1 MLCCPS
7 SFSETLCP
15 STSPQLADFLLTST
29 SLRLAESLDHLPLS
43 SMTTS
48 PDATPSQRSPSPS
61 QFSSCCPASPEP
73 LTPGDDDYG
82 GSEYFA
88 LHSSDETPAHPPL
101 TRAFQN
107 DTQKRS
113 SISDSDETGARK
125 RQQVLLHPEPES
137 EYPAHNVEDLALSDY
152 LPHIPLRPFRNQV
165 GGHTAIYK
173 FTKRAVCKPL
183 VSRENLFYE
192 AVERDFPELL
202 EFIPRYL
209 GVVLVNYRRV
219 RKSSKGYRKTL
230 PHNTEQF
237 DGFAR
242 SKSTPNICSEKSDI
256 RVSLEPR
263 AHRSATSQSL
273 QNTLPHPPS
282 HRNSAYYSAVEDE
295 ETDAEFPEVV
305 LDENR
310 HIVPEWLLK
319 GRGWR
324 SELRQ
329 SISSDGTH
337 EYARHR
343 LLHGQ
348 HDSGTASTPDLASAP
363 GFSGN
368 DKASLRG
375 AKNCVG
381 RSSLSAV
388 ANDDE
393 YLYEQSFGAPTPV
406 NSPEDSRG
414 ASPLMRAAASEGD
427 AAGFSPSRPHIR
439 ASATNPC
446 LFGAGGGVTGLFGGT
461 GSTVVNTKL
470 RDHVFG
476 AILRS
481 FYRRIR
487 SQHDQ
492 RAAWSEDEGDIAD
505 GEYEGKSMF
514 RRSRSSRR
522 RRPTHRYRPSVVDRI
537 KDEDARAMRHVQ
549 SDDECTSQ
557 TRRSRMTNGIFSEPA
572 SSISFPHTV
581 SVEPD
586 NQRSSYD
593 DDQGALYP
601 RSPKRASET
610 SPEEC
615 FSRQEHFILM
625 EDLTGRLRK
634 PCVLD
639 LKMGTRQY
647 GVDAT
652 PAKKKSQRKKCDCT
666 TSRTLGARMCGMQVW
681 DRAFQTYRTQDKYKG
696 REIKSEEFH
705 SVLSSFL
712 NDGEKFMAYHIPG
725 ILQKLYALAEI
736 VNRLVGYR
744 FYGCSLLFIYDGDP
758 EAQDAARAYFCERPS
773 SRKKRGESVTRR
785 GTDSRKAA
793 QTLRRSHSADLILS
807 PPDKPESD
815 SNGLSS
821 PTRKRGRGE
830 VSVRIVDFAHT
841 TTGNDYVTLPPDGR
855 EMQKAGEV
863 SSGKGYQADIDAETG
878 LIYARYPPHYPE
890 RPDRGFLFGL
900 KNLTETLERLWDEER
915 IRRMK
920 ASRDDPSAIALQL
933 PPVNTEGKAIFDRIF
948 GPPGEEDLGEIST

>member
-1 MLCCPS
+1 MLCCPA

-15 STSPQLADFLLTST
+15 STSPQLADFLVAST
-29 SLRLAESLDHLPLS
+29 SLRLAENLDHLPLS

-48 PDATPSQRSPSPS
+48 PNATPSQRSPSPS

-82 GSEYFA
+82 GSDYFA
-88 LHSSDETPAHPPL
+88 LHSSDETPTHPPPTL
-101 TRAFQN
+101 AFQN
-107 DTQKRS
+107 GTQKRP
-113 SISDSDETGARK
+113 SISDSDEMGARK

-137 EYPAHNVEDLALSDY
+137 QYPAHNVEDLALSDY

-209 GVVLVNYRRV
+209 GVMLVNYRRV
-219 RKSSKGYRKTL
+219 RKSSKGYRKAL
-230 PHNTEQF
+230 PRSTEQF
-237 DGFAR
+237 DGFTK
-242 SKSTPNICSEKSDI
+242 SKSTPNICSERSDI

-273 QNTLPHPPS
+273 QNTLPHTPS
-282 HRNSAYYSAVEDE
+282 HRNSAYYSALEDE

-310 HIVPEWLLK
+310 HIVPEWLLE

-324 SELRQ
+324 DELRQ

-337 EYARHR
+337 EYARRR

-348 HDSGTASTPDLASAP
+348 HDSGTASTPDLTYAP
-363 GFSGN
+363 GFSGD
-368 DKASLRG
+368 DKASLG
-375 AKNCVG
+375 GTKICAG
-381 RSSLSAV
+381 RSSLSPV
-388 ANDDE
+388 TNGDE

-406 NSPEDSRG
+406 NSPDDSRG
-414 ASPLMRAAASEGD
+414 ASPLMRAAATEGD
-427 AAGFSPSRPHIR
+427 AAGFSPPRPHIR
-439 ASATNPC
+439 VSATSPC

-461 GSTVVNTKL
+461 GSTVVNTEL

-481 FYRRIR
+481 FYRRTR
-487 SQHDQ
+487 SQHGQ

-514 RRSRSSRR
+514 RRPRSSRR

-537 KDEDARAMRHVQ
+537 KDEDVRAMRHAQ

-557 TRRSRMTNGIFSEPA
+557 TRRSRMTNGILSEPA
-572 SSISFPHTV
+572 SNISFPHTV
-581 SVEPD
+581 SAEPD

-593 DDQGALYP
+593 DDQSALYP

-625 EDLTGRLRK
+625 EDLTGRLKK

-652 PAKKKSQRKKCDCT
+652 PAKKKSQRKKCDRT

-681 DRAFQTYRTQDKYKG
+681 DRASGTYRTQDKYRG
-696 REIKSEEFH
+696 REIKSEEFR

-744 FYGCSLLFIYDGDP
+744 FYGCSLLFIYDGDS

-773 SRKKRGESVTRR
+773 SRKKRGESMTRR

-807 PPDKPESD
+807 PSDKPESD
-815 SNGLSS
+815 SNGSSS
-821 PTRKRGRGE
+821 PTRRRRSGE
-830 VSVRIVDFAHT
+830 VNVRIVDFAHT
-841 TTGNDYVTLPPDGR
+841 TTGNDYVTLPSDGQ
-855 EMQKAGEV
+855 MQKAGEV

-933 PPVNTEGKAIFDRIF
+933 PPVNTEGKAIFDRVF